1 MRLIMPS
8 CTCGFTLIEFM
19 VSMVI
24 SLFSIAIITSIYV
37 SGLVTDAKSI
47 KFGRLTEEVSTIT
60 TLLTQDIKRAG
71 YVNNAHINLAGAV
84 TGCGGGTC
92 SDEAFRTI
100 VTNQFDTDEPANSC
114 ITYAYDEDG
123 NGVISDDNA
132 MGYRLHDGAIE
143 VRKDSISCTDGGWV
157 DITDTKFVHISDLEF
172 MITAEGCTVA
182 GGVETCAPAQ
192 GELAD
197 ACTKAGT
204 TLTCSPAAGERYGV
218 SVALSFNATLVE
230 SSCTLD
236 KDLAEGED
244 SDPDCITLSVN
255 ETLVIR
261 NAIYN

>member
-1 MRLIMPS
+1 MRLNTPS
-8 CTCGFTLIEFM
+8 RTCGFTLIEFM
-19 VSMVI
+19 VSVVI
-24 SLFSIAIITSIYV
+24 SLFSIGIITSIYV

-47 KFGRLTEEVSTIT
+47 KFGRLTEEVSTIK
-60 TLLTQDIKRAG
+60 TLLTQDIRRAG
-71 YVNNAHINLAGAV
+71 YVNNAHINLTGAV
-84 TGCGGGTC
+84 TGCGTGTC

-100 VTNQFDTDEPANSC
+100 VTNQFDTGEPANSC

-123 NGVISDDNA
+123 NGVINDNNA

-143 VRKDSISCTDGGWV
+143 VRKKSFSCTTGGWV

-172 MITAEGCTVA
+172 MVSADACAVV
-182 GGVETCAPAQ
+182 GGVVTCAPAL

-204 TLTCSPAAGERYGV
+204 ALTCRPAAGESDGITI
-218 SVALSFNATLVE
+218 ALSFNATLVE
-230 SSCTLD
+230 NSCTLD
-236 KDLAEGED
+236 KDLAEGEEPD
-244 SDPDCITLSVN
+244 SDCITLSVN